1 MKQILMFKK
10 ENPSMTQIIVGH
22 ISIYKTVDI
31 YNI

>member
-1 MKQILMFKK
+1 MKQILIFKK

-22 ISIYKTVDI
+22 NSKYKIVDI